1 MSTPSPAFIVGGFF
15 DDSHSGW
22 YEMTSHCS
30 FDQICISYISFS
42 SLFEDYWGKGGQ
54 GWAAG
59 RLSSSS
65 VSLGNSI
72 PAQTY
77 SPNSAKGHLP
87 CIKVDFAPSTVT
99 QAFSWI

>member
-42 SLFEDYWGKGGQ
+42 SLFEDYWGKGDKVGLRADSALPQ
-54 GWAAG
+54 
-59 RLSSSS
+59 
-65 VSLGNSI
+65 
-72 PAQTY
+72 
-77 SPNSAKGHLP
+77 SP
-87 CIKVDFAPSTVT
+87 
-99 QAFSWI
+99 